1 MTDELHPSQRNITC
15 SVPDFKHPWIALS
28 EYDQFKIRIWQ
39 NSDIVVRLD
48 EKEKNELR
56 EILRMDWVGKSV
68 RRIVSIKQPL
78 DL

>member
-1 MTDELHPSQRNITC
+1 
-15 SVPDFKHPWIALS
+15 VPDFKHPWIALS

>member
-1 MTDELHPSQRNITC
+1 MTEELHPSQGNITC